1 MKLKGEIG
9 LFVLAPLVAVLLV
22 QSTLGFVSIK
32 NSNEDTVAAGL
43 ESSAYAIASSLQT
56 LNDDDF
62 EVKDGQ
68 LYKGDF
74 NITQDIALVDSV
86 REKTGVASTVFY
98 GDTRYLTSLKDESGK
113 RVINTKADAKIYNK
127 VIKNG
132 ERYVDQSV
140 KLYGEKYFA
149 VYVPLYEDANGQG
162 KPVGMI
168 FVGMPSNIANKA
180 VYSIILKLDILLIAI
195 SVISFVFVMASVAK
209 LSRAVGDAT
218 RALDQLADG
227 NLRVNINKEGLRR
240 KDEISKILR
249 AVMNLRGQMSD
260 VIGAMVEQSDSVQ
273 ETAQQISLGT
283 NQTAKAINQV
293 DVAVGEIS
301 DGATSQAS
309 ETQRATEN
317 VIVMGDMIEQTREEV
332 QALKEHAQ
340 DMKVAGDVASKTLAE
355 LDEIN
360 QKTKAAIEVIYRQT
374 YTTNESALRI
384 QEVTKMI
391 TGIAEETNLLSLNAA
406 IEAARAGEQGRGFAV
421 VASQIQKLAEQSNA
435 STEEIAKIINVLI
448 ADAERAVET
457 MNSVKK
463 IMDEQIQNVERADR
477 AFEEVRLGI
486 EASING
492 VEKINDKTEKLDFA
506 RTNVIDIVQ
515 SLTAIAEENAASTE
529 ETSASVTEV
538 SAIVEDIAQNAVHM
552 EEYAE
557 KLREKINVFSV

>member
-74 NITQDIALVDSV
+74 NITQDTALVDSV

-113 RVINTKADAKIYNK
+113 RVINTKADAKIYDK

-149 VYVPLYEDANGQG
+149 VYVPLYEDTNGQG

-317 VIVMGDMIEQTREEV
+317 VIVMGDMIEQTKEEV

>member
-74 NITQDIALVDSV
+74 NITQDTALVDSV
-86 REKTGVASTVFY
+86 REKTGVTSTVFY

-113 RVINTKADAKIYNK
+113 RVINTKADAKIYDK

-149 VYVPLYEDANGQG
+149 VYVPLYEDADGQG

-168 FVGMPSNIANKA
+168 FVGMPSKIANKA

>member
-74 NITQDIALVDSV
+74 NITQDTALVDSV
-86 REKTGVASTVFY
+86 REKTGVMSTVFY

-113 RVINTKADAKIYNK
+113 RVINTKADAKIYDK

-273 ETAQQISLGT
+273 ETAQQISFGT

-317 VIVMGDMIEQTREEV
+317 VIVMGDMIEQTKEEV

>member
-74 NITQDIALVDSV
+74 NITQDTALVDSV
-86 REKTGVASTVFY
+86 REKTGVMSTVFY

-113 RVINTKADAKIYNK
+113 RVINTKADAKIYDK

-132 ERYVDQSV
+132 EKYVDQSV

-149 VYVPLYEDANGQG
+149 VYVPLYEDTNGQG

-273 ETAQQISLGT
+273 ETAQQISFGT

>member
-22 QSTLGFVSIK
+22 QSTLGFISIK

-74 NITQDIALVDSV
+74 NITQDTALVDSV
-86 REKTGVASTVFY
+86 REKTGVVSTVFY

-113 RVINTKADAKIYNK
+113 RVINTKADAKIYDK

-273 ETAQQISLGT
+273 ETAQQISFGT

-317 VIVMGDMIEQTREEV
+317 VIVMGDMIEQTKEEV

>member
-74 NITQDIALVDSV
+74 NITQDTALVDSV
-86 REKTGVASTVFY
+86 REKTGVMSTVFY

-113 RVINTKADAKIYNK
+113 RVINTKADAKIYDK